1 MESKDMII
9 AGITIFIA
17 IAVVGFV
24 FAPASDSNGTDTNI
38 QILNK
43 GDFGEN
49 STLYIKLTDS
59 KQSSLSNKTVHVQI
73 TDKNGTVVYKEDVV
87 THATGVAMS
96 ELGNLS
102 AGEYTLNVTYDGD
115 ANYTGSSV
123 SKKITVK
130 GEVVEDE
137 IDNST
142 LTDADMDD
150 ITSHQQSSSQS
161 SSSSY
166 SPTPSSSSSSS
177 SSDDG
182 DADTYYDEHGNPT
195 LPVYDEHGNVIA
207 LSDDE

>member
-1 MESKDMII
+1 MEFQEII
-9 AGITIFIA
+9 TAGIIIIVVAFILS
-17 IAVVGFV
+17 FV
-24 FAPASDSNGTDTNI
+24 FTPASDAHNTNI

-49 STLYIKLTDS
+49 STLYIKLTDD
-59 KQSSLSNKTVHVQI
+59 KQSSLSNKTIHIQI
-73 TDKNGTVVYKEDVV
+73 IDENGTVVYNEDTV
-87 THATGVAMS
+87 THSTGVAMT
-96 ELGNLS
+96 ELGNIS
-102 AGEYTLNVTYDGD
+102 AGEYRINITYDGD
-115 ANYTGSSV
+115 ANYTGSSI
-123 SKKITVK
+123 SKKITIK
-130 GEVVEDE
+130 GEVVEDV

-150 ITSHQQSSSQS
+150 ITSNQQSSSQS